1 MAGVVRR
8 RYDSKMD
15 EFWEGCSVERTW
27 QRWFMTRGH
36 VKGGGEE
43 MAGVVVRRGHGG
55 RSVMRRR
62 RIGMVARRHSRNR

>member
-1 MAGVVRR
+1 
-8 RYDSKMD
+8 
-15 EFWEGCSVERTW
+15 
-27 QRWFMTRGH
+27 MTRGH

-62 RIGMVARRHSRNR
+62 RTGMVARRHSRNRGAGGWGED